1 MRRFLIRRVIFM
13 LLSVLAAT
21 AIVFALSRAGGDPL
35 YLFATSG
42 YGLSDEAVAAI
53 RADLRLDQHP
63 VIQYLYWLADVLRGD
78 LGVTLIQRLP
88 VGRQIAEQIP
98 ESFQLGAVSWVLSAV
113 IGVSLGVLSAVKR
126 ASFADYTGRFIAL
139 VGQSIPIFWFAIM
152 LIMLFSIFL
161 PSWLP
166 WWPALPAGLIG
177 ESLWGFSDLRYLI
190 LPVVAITLGGL
201 AGYLRLT
208 RSAMLEVLDSEF
220 VRLARAKGV
229 ASRTVIWKHAFRN
242 ALIQPL
248 TASTLAFA
256 GFIEGSVV
264 VEQVFSRPGIG
275 SMAIQAV
282 HNKDFPLLQGA
293 VLVFIFVYLI
303 ATFLTDIVYSL
314 VDPRIR
320 YD

>member
-13 LLSVLAAT
+13 ILSIIAAT
-21 AIVFALSRAGGDPL
+21 AIVFGLSRAGGDPL
-35 YLFATSG
+35 LLFATSG
-42 YGLSDEAVAAI
+42 YGLTEEGVAAV
-53 RADLRLDQHP
+53 RKQLRLDQP
-63 VIQYLYWLADVLRGD
+63 YVVQYLYWMADVLRGD
-78 LGVTLIQRLP
+78 LGVTLIFRLP
-88 VGRQIAEQIP
+88 VREQLFAQIP
-98 ESFQLGAVSWVLSAV
+98 ESFQLGIVSWFFSAIV
-113 IGVSLGVLSAVKR
+113 GVSLGVLSAVRR
-126 ASFADYTGRFIAL
+126 ATLADYAGRFLAL
-139 VGQSIPIFWFAIM
+139 MGQSVPVFWFAIV
-152 LIMLFSIFL
+152 LIMVFAVWL
-161 PSWLP
+161 SW
-166 WWPALPAGLIG
+166 LPAGLIG
-177 ESLWGFSDLRYLI
+177 DTLWGFSDLKYLI
-190 LPVVAITLGGL
+190 LPVLAISLGGL

-208 RSAMLEVLDSEF
+208 RSAMLEVMDSEF

-229 ASRTVIWKHAFRN
+229 GSRMVIWKHAFRN

-248 TASTLAFA
+248 TASTLALA
-256 GFIEGSVV
+256 GFIEGAVV

-293 VLVFIFVYLI
+293 VLMFILVYLL

>member
-13 LLSVLAAT
+13 ILSIIAAT
-21 AIVFALSRAGGDPL
+21 AIVFGLSRAGGDPL
-35 YLFATSG
+35 LLFATSG
-42 YGLSDEAVAAI
+42 YGLTDEGVEAV
-53 RADLRLDQHP
+53 RKQLRLDQP
-63 VIQYLYWLADVLRGD
+63 YVIQYLYWMADVLRGD
-78 LGVTLIQRLP
+78 LGVTLIFRLP
-88 VGRQIAEQIP
+88 VREQLFAQIP
-98 ESFQLGAVSWVLSAV
+98 ESFQLGIVSWFFSAIV
-113 IGVSLGVLSAVKR
+113 GVSLGVLSAVRR
-126 ASFADYTGRFIAL
+126 ATLADYAGRFLAL
-139 VGQSIPIFWFAIM
+139 MGQSVPVFWFAIV
-152 LIMLFSIFL
+152 LIMIFAVWL
-161 PSWLP
+161 SW
-166 WWPALPAGLIG
+166 LPAGLIG
-177 ESLWGFSDLRYLI
+177 DTLWGISDLKYLI
-190 LPVVAITLGGL
+190 LPVVAISLGGL

-208 RSAMLEVLDSEF
+208 RSAMLEVMDSEF

-229 ASRTVIWKHAFRN
+229 GSRMVIWKHAFRN

-248 TASTLAFA
+248 TASTLALA
-256 GFIEGSVV
+256 GFIEGAVV

-293 VLVFIFVYLI
+293 VLMFILVYLF